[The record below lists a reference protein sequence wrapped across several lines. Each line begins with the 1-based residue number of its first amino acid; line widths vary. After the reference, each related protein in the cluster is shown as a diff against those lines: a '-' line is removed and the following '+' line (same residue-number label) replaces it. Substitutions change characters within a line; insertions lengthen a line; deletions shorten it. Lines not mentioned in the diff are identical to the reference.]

1 MRHAY
6 LRIAALVVIAS
17 LAAGCAAG
25 RAFGRGED
33 AARAGDWETA
43 VDHYRRA
50 VDKDPNNAEYRIAY
64 ERAMISASQIHLD
77 AARVAEARNQL
88 EDALREYRRASELD
102 PPNRQLAGK
111 VVELERTL
119 RDQIEAAR
127 PRNSVQQMREQ
138 GRGDGAP
145 ALFNMN
151 TVMAPVVFNQASLRD
166 IFGAISKSTG
176 VNVIFDS
183 TFQDRVYT
191 TSLNG
196 VTLGEAL
203 NSIVTANQLFFKV
216 QDPKTVMII
225 PDNAQKRAQYEEQ
238 LVQNF
243 YISHVDPL
251 ELAQMLNQVIR
262 PIGGQQLAPVISA
275 NKTASVINVRAT
287 TTMMAIIERMIESND
302 KPRAEVIVDV
312 QILEVNR
319 GRAKKYGI
327 DLGNYAINA
336 VFSPERD
343 PRGTASDTDGG
354 GATLNPQPFNANTIS
369 RGVSTSDFYLAV
381 PSAVIRFLEQDT
393 ETKVIAKP
401 QLRGA
406 EGVPLELNLGE
417 DIPVPSTT
425 FTPVAAGGANSQP
438 LTSFNYRSVGV
449 NVKMTS
455 KVTYE
460 GDIRME
466 LFVESS
472 TLGAGVVIAGQE
484 LPSFGSRKVTTVLR
498 LREGESS
505 LLAGL
510 LREDQRKSLT
520 GFPWLLRVPVIKQ
533 LFASNDTSVTQSDI
547 VMLLTPR
554 IVRTHELTP
563 QDVGPIRIGTQANL
577 GLSGPPP
584 LLAPPTAAAPAP
596 IGAAIQTPATTPIAG
611 PAPAPSPG
619 LAPSPAPATAPPA
632 QAAFAQPG
640 PPPQQMQPQV
650 QMPPPAATAMPAAA
664 APTGPAAAMGGGGG
678 GQILVS
684 VPQEF
689 RVGAGPYTVPIS
701 ITGASQIS
709 SVSLTVT
716 YNPSVLRVRVA
727 QEGPFLRSGGV
738 QASFTQQ
745 GDPSAGRLDLA
756 IVRPGDVTGVA
767 GTGLVAALLFETVGP
782 GTANLAVNGSASA
795 PGGTPVVLQFAPV
808 PTVNV
813 K

>member
-6 LRIAALVVIAS
+6 LRIAALILIAS
-17 LAAGCAAG
+17 LGAACAAG

-50 VDKDPNNAEYRIAY
+50 VEKDPNNAEYRIAY
-64 ERAMISASQIHLD
+64 ERAMISASQVHLD
-77 AARVAEARNQL
+77 AARVAEARGQL
-88 EDALREYRRASELD
+88 DDALREYRRASEFD
-102 PPNRQLAGK
+102 PPNRQLATK
-111 VVELERTL
+111 VAELERTL

-127 PRNSVQQMREQ
+127 PRNSVQQLREQ
-138 GRGDGAP
+138 ARQDGTP
-145 ALFNMN
+145 ALFNLN
-151 TVMAPVVFNQASLRD
+151 TVMAPLVFNQASLRD
-166 IFGAISKSTG
+166 IFGSIAKSTAI
-176 VNVIFDS
+176 NIIFDS

-203 NSIVTANQLFFKV
+203 NSIVTANQLFYKI
-216 QDPKTVMII
+216 QDAKTVLII

-287 TTMMAIIERMIESND
+287 TAMMAIIERMIESND

-343 PRGTASDTDGG
+343 PRSTGDDG
-354 GATLNPQPFNANTIS
+354 AAALNAQPFNANTIS
-369 RGVSTSDFYLAV
+369 RGISTSDFYLAV
-381 PSAVIRFLEQDT
+381 PSAVVRFLEQDT

-510 LREDQRKSLT
+510 LREDQRKLLT
-520 GFPWLLRVPVIKQ
+520 GFPFLLRLPVIKQ
-533 LFASNDTSVTQSDI
+533 LFSNNDTSVTQSDI

-584 LLAPPTAAAPAP
+584 LLSQPGAPAP
-596 IGAAIQTPATTPIAG
+596 IGAA
-611 PAPAPSPG
+611 APAPVQQPPV
-619 LAPSPAPATAPPA
+619 AQAPPA
-632 QAAFAQPG
+632 QPAFAQPTAPVQQS
-640 PPPQQMQPQV
+640 PPPQVQPQV
-650 QMPPPAATAMPAAA
+650 QVPPPAATATPAAN
-664 APTGPAAAMGGGGG
+664 APTGVAGLMAAGG

-689 RVGAGPYTVPIS
+689 RVGGGPYTVPIS

-716 YNPSVLRVRVA
+716 YDPAVLRVRVA

-738 QASFTQQ
+738 QAAFTQQ
-745 GDPSAGRLDLA
+745 GDPSAGRLDIA
-756 IVRPGDVTGVA
+756 IVRPNDQTGVA
-767 GTGLVAALLFETVGP
+767 GTGLLAALLFETVGA
-782 GTANLAVNGSASA
+782 GNANLTVRGSASG
-795 PGGTPVVLQFAPV
+795 PGGAPIALQFAPV
-808 PTVNV
+808 PTITVR
-813 K
+813 

>member
-6 LRIAALVVIAS
+6 LKIAALIVIVS
-17 LAAGCAAG
+17 LGAACAAG
-25 RAFGRGED
+25 RAFSRGDD

-50 VDKDPNNAEYRIAY
+50 VEKDPTNAEYRIAY
-64 ERAMISASQIHLD
+64 ERAMISASQVHLD
-77 AARVAEARNQL
+77 AARVAEARGQL
-88 EDALREYRRASELD
+88 EDALREYRRASEFD
-102 PPNRQLAGK
+102 PPNRQLAAK
-111 VVELERTL
+111 VTELERTL
-119 RDQIEAAR
+119 RDQIEAAQ
-127 PRNSVQQMREQ
+127 PRNSVQQLREQ
-138 GRGDGAP
+138 AARKDAP
-145 ALFNMN
+145 PPLFNLN
-151 TVMAPVVFNQASLRD
+151 TVMAPIVFTQASLRD
-166 IFGAISKSTG
+166 IFGSIAKST
-176 VNVIFDS
+176 NINIIFDS

-191 TSLNG
+191 TSLNE

-203 NSIVTANQLFFKV
+203 NSIVTANQLFYKI
-216 QDPKTVMII
+216 QDARTVLII

-287 TTMMAIIERMIESND
+287 TAMMAIIERMIESND

-319 GRAKKYGI
+319 GRAKQYGI

-336 VFSPERD
+336 VFSPEQD
-343 PRGTASDTDGG
+343 PRTTGTAGDT
-354 GATLNPQPFNANTIS
+354 ALNGQPFNANTIS

-510 LREDQRKSLT
+510 LREDQRKLLT

-533 LFASNDTSVTQSDI
+533 LFSNNDTNVTQSDI

-584 LLAPPTAAAPAP
+584 LLTQPAAAAPALVGAAAPAP
-596 IGAAIQTPATTPIAG
+596 AQPQ
-611 PAPAPSPG
+611 PAPVQ
-619 LAPSPAPATAPPA
+619 APAQP
-632 QAAFAQPG
+632 AFAQPPTPVQPQAQIPPAAAPPTPAG
-640 PPPQQMQPQV
+640 PPP
-650 QMPPPAATAMPAAA
+650 
-664 APTGPAAAMGGGGG
+664 PTGPPPGPVGLTGPGG

-684 VPQEF
+684 VPQAF

-709 SVSLTVT
+709 SGSLTVT
-716 YNPSVLRVRVA
+716 YNPAVLRVRVA
-727 QEGPFLRSGGV
+727 QE
-738 QASFTQQ
+738 
-745 GDPSAGRLDLA
+745 
-756 IVRPGDVTGVA
+756 
-767 GTGLVAALLFETVGP
+767 
-782 GTANLAVNGSASA
+782 
-795 PGGTPVVLQFAPV
+795 
-808 PTVNV
+808 
-813 K
+813 

>member
-6 LRIAALVVIAS
+6 VRIATLIVIAS
-17 LAAGCAAG
+17 LSAACAAG
-25 RAFGRGED
+25 RAFNQGDD

-64 ERAMISASQIHLD
+64 ERAMISASQVHLD
-77 AARVAEARNQL
+77 AARIAEARGQL
-88 EDALREYRRASELD
+88 EDALREYRRASEFD
-102 PPNRQLAGK
+102 PPNRQLAAK
-111 VVELERTL
+111 VTELERTL

-138 GRGDGAP
+138 ARQEGP
-145 ALFNMN
+145 PSLFNLN

-166 IFGAISKSTG
+166 IFGSIAKSTG
-176 VNVIFDS
+176 INIIFDS

-196 VTLGEAL
+196 VTLGEVL
-203 NSIVTANQLFFKV
+203 NSIVTANQLFYKV
-216 QDPKTVMII
+216 QDQKTVLII

-287 TTMMAIIERMIESND
+287 TAMMAIIERMIESND

-343 PRGTASDTDGG
+343 PRSTGTTGEAS
-354 GATLNPQPFNANTIS
+354 LNAQPFNANTIS

-381 PSAVIRFLEQDT
+381 PSAVVRFLEQDN

-510 LREDQRKSLT
+510 LREDQRKLLT

-533 LFASNDTSVTQSDI
+533 LFSNNDTSVTQSDI

-584 LLAPPTAAAPAP
+584 LLAQPGAAPVGLGTAAPQPAPAQAPPAQPAFAPPTAPVQPPQPQAQLPPPPVTAAAPA
-596 IGAAIQTPATTPIAG
+596 TAT
-611 PAPAPSPG
+611 
-619 LAPSPAPATAPPA
+619 
-632 QAAFAQPG
+632 
-640 PPPQQMQPQV
+640 
-650 QMPPPAATAMPAAA
+650 
-664 APTGPAAAMGGGGG
+664 PTGPAGTMSAGG

-716 YNPSVLRVRVA
+716 YNPAVLRLRVA
-727 QEGPFLRSGGV
+727 QEGPFLRSGGI
-738 QASFTQQ
+738 QAQFTQQ
-745 GDPSAGRLDLA
+745 GDAAAGRLDLA
-756 IVRPGDVTGVA
+756 IVRPGDTTGVA
-767 GTGLVAALLFETVGP
+767 GTGLLAALLFETVGP
-782 GTANLAVNGSASA
+782 GNANLMVNGSASA
-795 PGGTPVVLQFAPV
+795 PGGTPVALQFAPV
-808 PTVNV
+808 PTVTV
-813 K
+813 R

>member
-6 LRIAALVVIAS
+6 VRIATLIVIAS
-17 LAAGCAAG
+17 LSAACAAG
-25 RAFGRGED
+25 RAFSRGDD

-64 ERAMISASQIHLD
+64 ERAMISASQVHLD
-77 AARVAEARNQL
+77 AARIAEARGQL
-88 EDALREYRRASELD
+88 EDALREYRRASEFD
-102 PPNRQLAGK
+102 PPNRQLAAK
-111 VVELERTL
+111 VTELERTL

-138 GRGDGAP
+138 ARQEGP
-145 ALFNMN
+145 PSLFNLN
-151 TVMAPVVFNQASLRD
+151 TVMAQIVFNQASLRD
-166 IFGAISKSTG
+166 IFGSIAKSTAI
-176 VNVIFDS
+176 NIIFDS

-203 NSIVTANQLFFKV
+203 NSIVTANQLFYKV
-216 QDPKTVMII
+216 QDQKTVLII

-287 TTMMAIIERMIESND
+287 TAMMAIIERMIESND

-343 PRGTASDTDGG
+343 PRSTGTTGESS
-354 GATLNPQPFNANTIS
+354 LNAQPFNANTIS

-381 PSAVIRFLEQDT
+381 PSAVVRFLEQDN

-510 LREDQRKSLT
+510 LREDQRKLLT

-533 LFASNDTSVTQSDI
+533 LFSNNDTSVTQSAI

-584 LLAPPTAAAPAP
+584 LLAQPGAVPVGLGTAAPQPAPAQAPPAQPAFAPPTAPVQPPQPQPQAQLPPPPVTAAAPA
-596 IGAAIQTPATTPIAG
+596 
-611 PAPAPSPG
+611 
-619 LAPSPAPATAPPA
+619 TA
-632 QAAFAQPG
+632 
-640 PPPQQMQPQV
+640 V
-650 QMPPPAATAMPAAA
+650 
-664 APTGPAAAMGGGGG
+664 PTGPAGTMSAGG

-716 YNPSVLRVRVA
+716 YNPAVLRLRVA
-727 QEGPFLRSGGV
+727 QEGPFLRSGGI
-738 QASFTQQ
+738 QAQFTQQ
-745 GDPSAGRLDLA
+745 GDAASGRLDIA
-756 IVRPGDVTGVA
+756 IVRPGDTTGVA
-767 GTGLVAALLFETVGP
+767 GTGLLAALLFETVGP
-782 GTANLAVNGSASA
+782 GDANLRVNGSASG
-795 PGGTPVVLQFAPV
+795 PGGTPVALQFAAV
-808 PTVNV
+808 PTVTV
-813 K
+813 R

>member
-1 MRHAY
+1 MRYAY
-6 LRIAALVVIAS
+6 LRIAALIVIAS

-50 VDKDPNNAEYRIAY
+50 VDKDPTNAEYRIAY
-64 ERAMISASQIHLD
+64 ERAMISASQVHLD
-77 AARVAEARNQL
+77 AARIAEARGQT

-138 GRGDGAP
+138 ARQEGPPG
-145 ALFNMN
+145 LFNMN
-151 TVMAPVVFNQASLRD
+151 TVMAPLVFNQASLRD
-166 IFGAISKSTG
+166 IFGSIAKST
-176 VNVIFDS
+176 NINIIFDS

-191 TSLNG
+191 TTLNG

-203 NSIVTANQLFFKV
+203 NSIVTANQLFYKV
-216 QDPKTVMII
+216 QDARTVLII

-287 TTMMAIIERMIESND
+287 TAMMAIIERMIESND

-343 PRGTASDTDGG
+343 PRGTASTTDGG
-354 GATLNPQPFNANTIS
+354 GATLNPQPFNANTIT

-381 PSAVIRFLEQDT
+381 PSAVVRFLEQDT

-406 EGVPLELNLGE
+406 EGAPLELNLGE

-510 LREDQRKSLT
+510 LREDQRKLLT

-533 LFASNDTSVTQSDI
+533 LFSSNDTSVTQSDI

-584 LLAPPTAAAPAP
+584 LLAPAGATATAPTQGPV
-596 IGAAIQTPATTPIAG
+596 G
-611 PAPAPSPG
+611 PAPAVQGPVGPG
-619 LAPSPAPATAPPA
+619 APPPAPTQPATVQAPPG
-632 QAAFAQPG
+632 QPAFAQPG
-640 PPPQQMQPQV
+640 AQVQPQV
-650 QMPPPAATAMPAAA
+650 QVPPPVNAAPTPGTA
-664 APTGPAAAMGGGGG
+664 APTGPAGLTGPS

-716 YNPSVLRVRVA
+716 YNPAVLRVRVA

-738 QASFTQQ
+738 QAAFTQQ
-745 GDPSAGRLDLA
+745 GDAAAGRLDIA
-756 IVRPGDVTGVA
+756 ISRPGDTTGVA
-767 GTGLVAALLFETVGP
+767 GTGLLAALLFETVGP
-782 GTANLAVNGSASA
+782 GQANLAINGSASS
-795 PGGTPVVLQFAPV
+795 PGGTPVMLQFAPV
-808 PTVNV
+808 PMVTVR
-813 K
+813 

>member
-6 LRIAALVVIAS
+6 LRIAALIVIAS
-17 LAAGCAAG
+17 LGAGCAAG

-50 VDKDPNNAEYRIAY
+50 VDADPNNAEYRIAY
-64 ERAMISASQIHLD
+64 ERAMISASQVHLD
-77 AARVAEARNQL
+77 AARVAEARGQL
-88 EDALREYRRASELD
+88 EDALREYRRASEFD

-111 VVELERTL
+111 VTELERTL
-119 RDQIEAAR
+119 RDQIEASR

-138 GRGDGAP
+138 ARQEGTP
-145 ALFNMN
+145 SLFNLN
-151 TVMAPVVFNQASLRD
+151 TVMAPIVFNQASLRD
-166 IFGAISKSTG
+166 IFGSISKSTG
-176 VNVIFDS
+176 VNIIFDS

-191 TSLNG
+191 TTLNG

-203 NSIVTANQLFFKV
+203 NSIVTANQLFYKV
-216 QDPKTVMII
+216 QDPKTVLII

-287 TTMMAIIERMIESND
+287 TAMMSIIERMIESND

-343 PRGTASDTDGG
+343 PRGAAAEGG
-354 GATLNPQPFNANTIS
+354 AATLNAQPFNANTIS

-381 PSAVIRFLEQDT
+381 PSAVVRFLEQDT

-510 LREDQRKSLT
+510 LREDQRKLLT
-520 GFPWLLRVPVIKQ
+520 GFPFLLRLPVIKQ
-533 LFASNDTSVTQSDI
+533 LFSNNDTSVTQSDI

-584 LLAPPTAAAPAP
+584 LLAQPGAPAAGLAAAP
-596 IGAAIQTPATTPIAG
+596 
-611 PAPAPSPG
+611 PAPQ
-619 LAPSPAPATAPPA
+619 PAAVQTPPA
-632 QAAFAQPG
+632 QPALAPPVAQV
-640 PPPQQMQPQV
+640 PPVQPQV
-650 QMPPPAATAMPAAA
+650 QIPPTAVAAA
-664 APTGPAAAMGGGGG
+664 APTPAATVPTGPAGAMSIGG

-684 VPQEF
+684 VPPEF
-689 RVGAGPYTVPIS
+689 RVGGGPYTVPIS

-716 YNPSVLRVRVA
+716 YNPAVLRVRVA
-727 QEGPFLRSGGV
+727 QEGPFLRSGGI
-738 QASFTQQ
+738 QAAFTQQ
-745 GDPSAGRLDLA
+745 GDPSAGRLDIA
-756 IVRPGDVTGVA
+756 IVRPGDTTGVA
-767 GTGLVAALLFETVGP
+767 GTGLLAALLFETVGP
-782 GTANLAVNGSASA
+782 GTADLTINGSASA
-795 PGGTPVVLQFAPV
+795 PGGTPVALSFAPV
-808 PTVNV
+808 PTVSV
-813 K
+813 R

>member
-1 MRHAY
+1 M
-6 LRIAALVVIAS
+6 S
-17 LAAGCAAG
+17 LS
-25 RAFGRGED
+25 D
-33 AARAGDWETA
+33 IT
-43 VDHYRRA
+43 
-50 VDKDPNNAEYRIAY
+50 
-64 ERAMISASQIHLD
+64 
-77 AARVAEARNQL
+77 L
-88 EDALREYRRASELD
+88 E
-102 PPNRQLAGK
+102 Q
-111 VVELERTL
+111 
-119 RDQIEAAR
+119 
-127 PRNSVQQMREQ
+127 
-138 GRGDGAP
+138 
-145 ALFNMN
+145 
-151 TVMAPVVFNQASLRD
+151 
-166 IFGAISKSTG
+166 
-176 VNVIFDS
+176 
-183 TFQDRVYT
+183 
-191 TSLNG
+191 
-196 VTLGEAL
+196 AL
-203 NSIVTANQLFFKV
+203 NQIVTANQLFYKV
-216 QDPKTVMII
+216 LDPKTIIVI

-287 TTMMAIIERMIESND
+287 TAMMAIIERMIDSND

-319 GRAKKYGI
+319 TRAKKYGI

-343 PRGTASDTDGG
+343 PRSGGTADAPAGIN
-354 GATLNPQPFNANTIS
+354 AQPFNANTIT
-369 RGVSTSDFYLAV
+369 RGISANDFYLAV
-381 PSAVIRFLEQDT
+381 PSAVIRFLENDS

-406 EGVPLELNLGE
+406 EGAPLELNLGE

-449 NVKMTS
+449 NVKLTS
-455 KVTYE
+455 KVSYE

-510 LREDQRKSLT
+510 LREDQRKLLT

-533 LFASNDTSVTQSDI
+533 LFSSNDTSVSQSDI

-554 IVRTHELTP
+554 IVRTHELSP
-563 QDVGPIRIGTQANL
+563 QDVGPLRIGTQANL

-584 LLAPPTAAAPAP
+584 LLGQPPALAAAPA
-596 IGAAIQTPATTPIAG
+596 GANAPG
-611 PAPAPSPG
+611 PAPAGANTPASPPAS
-619 LAPSPAPATAPPA
+619 APPPVAPPQAPTFGQAQPQAQVPPPGSPAP
-632 QAAFAQPG
+632 G
-640 PPPQQMQPQV
+640 
-650 QMPPPAATAMPAAA
+650 PAAN
-664 APTGPAAAMGGGGG
+664 APTGPPGATAPGG
-678 GQILVS
+678 GQVLVS
-684 VPQEF
+684 VPPEF

-716 YNPSVLRVRVA
+716 YNPSVLRLRVA

-738 QASFTQQ
+738 QAAFTQQ
-745 GDPSAGRLDLA
+745 PDPSGGRLDIA
-756 IVRPGDVTGVA
+756 IVRTGDVTGVA
-767 GTGLVAALLFETVGP
+767 GTGLLAALLFETVGP
-782 GTANLAVNGSASA
+782 GPANLTVNGSASG
-795 PGGTPVVLQFAPV
+795 PGGAPVTLQFAPIPGV
-808 PTVNV
+808 TVR
-813 K
+813 

>member
-6 LRIAALVVIAS
+6 VRIAALIVIAS
-17 LAAGCAAG
+17 LVAGCAAG
-25 RAFGRGED
+25 RAFGRGDD

-50 VDKDPNNAEYRIAY
+50 VQADPNNAEYRIAL
-64 ERAMISASQIHLD
+64 ERAMISASQLHLD

-88 EDALREYRRASELD
+88 DDALREYRRASEFD
-102 PPNRQLAGK
+102 PPNRTIAAK
-111 VVELERTL
+111 VAELERTM
-119 RDQIEAAR
+119 REQIEAAR
-127 PRNSVQQMREQ
+127 PRNSVSQLREEARQ
-138 GRGDGAP
+138 GGP
-145 ALFNMN
+145 PPLFNLN
-151 TVMAPVVFNQASLRD
+151 TVMAPIRFQQTSLRD
-166 IFGAISKSTG
+166 IFGSIAKATG
-176 VNVIFDS
+176 INITFDS

-191 TSLNG
+191 VEQSG
-196 VTLGEAL
+196 ITLEQAL
-203 NSIVTANQLFFKV
+203 NQLVTANQLFYKV
-216 QDPKTVMII
+216 LDPKTIIVI

-243 YISHVDPL
+243 FISHVDPI

-262 PIGGQQLAPVISA
+262 PIGGQQLQPVISA

-287 TTMMAIIERMIESND
+287 TAMMSIIERMIESND

-319 GRAKKYGI
+319 ARAKKYGL

-336 VFSPERD
+336 VFSPERS
-343 PRGTASDTDGG
+343 PIGTAGAAAGG
-354 GATLNPQPFNANTIS
+354 GATLDAQPFNANTIT
-369 RGVSTSDFYLAV
+369 RGVSANDFYLAV
-381 PSAVIRFLEQDT
+381 PSAVIRFLEQDS

-401 QLRGA
+401 QLRAA
-406 EGVPLELNLGE
+406 EGVPTELNLGE

-510 LREDQRKSLT
+510 LREDQRKLLT
-520 GFPWLLRVPVIKQ
+520 GFPWLLRVPIIKQ
-533 LFASNDTSVTQSDI
+533 LFSNNDTSVSQSDI

-584 LLAPPTAAAPAP
+584 LLAQPSTASAPAPVGAAAP
-596 IGAAIQTPATTPIAG
+596 
-611 PAPAPSPG
+611 
-619 LAPSPAPATAPPA
+619 LPA
-632 QAAFAQPG
+632 QQPP
-640 PPPQQMQPQV
+640 PPPQVAQALAPPVQQLQPQV
-650 QMPPPAATAMPAAA
+650 QLPPPAATPTPAVNV
-664 APTGPAAAMGGGGG
+664 PTGPPGVTPGGTSGG

-684 VPQEF
+684 VPPEF

-716 YNPSVLRVRVA
+716 YNPAVLRVRVA
-727 QEGPFLRSGGV
+727 QEGPFLRSGGI
-738 QASFTQQ
+738 QAQFTQQ
-745 GDPSAGRLDLA
+745 GDPNAGRLDLA
-756 IVRPGDVTGVA
+756 IVRPGDSTGVA
-767 GTGLVAALLFETVGP
+767 GTGLLAALLFETVGP
-782 GTANLAVNGSASA
+782 GPANLTVNGSASA
-795 PGGTPVVLQFAPV
+795 PGGAPVMLQFAAV
-808 PTVNV
+808 PAVTVR
-813 K
+813 

>member
-6 LRIAALVVIAS
+6 VRIATLIVIAS
-17 LAAGCAAG
+17 LSAACAAG
-25 RAFGRGED
+25 RAFSRGDD

-64 ERAMISASQIHLD
+64 ERAMISASQVHLD
-77 AARVAEARNQL
+77 AARIAEARGQL
-88 EDALREYRRASELD
+88 EDALREYRRASEFD
-102 PPNRQLAGK
+102 PPNRQLAAK
-111 VVELERTL
+111 VTELERTL
-119 RDQIEAAR
+119 RDQIEASR

-138 GRGDGAP
+138 ARQEGP
-145 ALFNMN
+145 PSLFNLN

-166 IFGAISKSTG
+166 IFGSIAKSTG
-176 VNVIFDS
+176 INIIFDS

-196 VTLGEAL
+196 VTLGEVL
-203 NSIVTANQLFFKV
+203 NSIVTANQLFYKI
-216 QDPKTVMII
+216 QDQKTVLII

-287 TTMMAIIERMIESND
+287 TAMMAIIERMIESND

-343 PRGTASDTDGG
+343 PRSTAAATGQTALDG
-354 GATLNPQPFNANTIS
+354 QPFNANTIS

-381 PSAVIRFLEQDT
+381 PSAVVRFLEQDN

-510 LREDQRKSLT
+510 LREDQRKLLT

-533 LFASNDTSVTQSDI
+533 LFSNNDTSVTQSDI

-584 LLAPPTAAAPAP
+584 LLAQPGAAPVGLGTAAPLPAPAQAPPAQPAFAPPTAPVQPPQPQPQAQLPPPPVTAAAPA
-596 IGAAIQTPATTPIAG
+596 
-611 PAPAPSPG
+611 
-619 LAPSPAPATAPPA
+619 TA
-632 QAAFAQPG
+632 
-640 PPPQQMQPQV
+640 V
-650 QMPPPAATAMPAAA
+650 
-664 APTGPAAAMGGGGG
+664 PTGPAGTMSAGG

-716 YNPSVLRVRVA
+716 YNPAVLRLRVA
-727 QEGPFLRSGGV
+727 QEGPFLRSGGI
-738 QASFTQQ
+738 QAQFTQQ
-745 GDPSAGRLDLA
+745 GDAAAGRLDIA
-756 IVRPGDVTGVA
+756 IVRPGDATGVA
-767 GTGLVAALLFETVGP
+767 GTGLLAALLFETVGP
-782 GTANLAVNGSASA
+782 GNASLMVNGSASG
-795 PGGTPVVLQFAPV
+795 PGGTPVSLQFAPV
-808 PTVNV
+808 PTVTV
-813 K
+813 R

>member
-1 MRHAY
+1 V
-6 LRIAALVVIAS
+6 RIAALIVVAS

-25 RAFGRGED
+25 RAFGRGD
-33 AARAGDWETA
+33 NAARAGDWETA

-50 VDKDPNNAEYRIAY
+50 VQADPNNAEYRIAL
-64 ERAMISASQIHLD
+64 ERAMISASQLHLD
-77 AARVAEARNQL
+77 AARIAEARGQL
-88 EDALREYRRASELD
+88 EDALREYRRASEFD
-102 PPNRQLAGK
+102 PPNRQIATK
-111 VVELERTL
+111 VTELERTL
-119 RDQIEAAR
+119 RDQIEASR
-127 PRNSVQQMREQ
+127 PRNSVAQLREQ
-138 GRGDGAP
+138 ARQGGP
-145 ALFNMN
+145 PPLFNLN
-151 TVMAPVVFNQASLRD
+151 TVMAPLVFNQASLRD
-166 IFGAISKSTG
+166 IFSSIAKGTQINIT
-176 VNVIFDS
+176 FDS

-191 TSLNG
+191 VSLSD
-196 VTLGEAL
+196 VTLEQAL
-203 NSIVTANQLFFKV
+203 NQIVTANQLFYKV
-216 QDPKTVMII
+216 LDPKTIMII

-287 TTMMAIIERMIESND
+287 TAMMAIIERMIESND
-302 KPRAEVIVDV
+302 KPRAEIIVDV

-319 GRAKKYGI
+319 ERAKQYGI

-343 PRGTASDTDGG
+343 PRGTADGG
-354 GATLNPQPFNANTIS
+354 GTTLNAQPFNANTIS
-369 RGVSTSDFYLAV
+369 RGVSTNDFYLAV
-381 PSAVIRFLEQDT
+381 PSAVVRFLEQDT

-406 EGVPLELNLGE
+406 EGAPVELNLGE

-449 NVKMTS
+449 TVRMTS
-455 KVTYE
+455 RVTYE
-460 GDIRME
+460 SDVRME

-484 LPSFGSRKVTTVLR
+484 LPSFGSRRVTTVLR
-498 LREGESS
+498 LREGEPS

-510 LREDQRKSLT
+510 LREDERRSLT

-533 LFASNDTSVTQSDI
+533 LFSSNDTSVRQSDI

-563 QDVGPIRIGTQANL
+563 QDVGPLRIGTQSNL
-577 GLSGPPP
+577 GISGPPP
-584 LLAPPTAAAPAP
+584 LLGQPAPTPVGAAAPAP
-596 IGAAIQTPATTPIAG
+596 AAPAPT
-611 PAPAPSPG
+611 PAPAPVPQ
-619 LAPSPAPATAPPA
+619 PAPPQGQA
-632 QAAFAQPG
+632 QA
-640 PPPQQMQPQV
+640 QPQV
-650 QMPPPAATAMPAAA
+650 QLLAPAASVPAANVATGAAGAA
-664 APTGPAAAMGGGGG
+664 APGS
-678 GQILVS
+678 GQVLVS
-684 VPQEF
+684 VPPEF

-738 QASFTQQ
+738 QAAFTQQ

-756 IVRPGDVTGVA
+756 IVRPGDTTGVA
-767 GTGLVAALLFETVGP
+767 GTGLLAALLFETVGP
-782 GTANLAVNGSASA
+782 GPANLAVNGSASG
-795 PGGTPVVLQFAPV
+795 PGGSPVMLQFAPIPGV
-808 PTVNV
+808 TVR
-813 K
+813 